1 MRTGGILGLVRGGQ
15 PTGRLPAI
23 FLIKKIAH
31 NVKSFTYKLGWL
43 VGRVMI
49 CLIVFSTLAHGAQTI
64 NVDMMSSGT
73 VYSGTAAAPDSGA
86 KWNSISAAGTL
97 SPVYDSQTNV
107 VSGVAIAFASSGT
120 VHIYNDTTTGNP
132 NPSALMSGYTYG
144 ATYTL
149 TVTGLAA
156 NQPYGLYAYSH
167 GNADNQTGTI
177 TLAAGNGGGS
187 ASTSQTGDSSN
198 FRNIYL
204 YGLGYD
210 YVVLNGTADS
220 SGTFTFTVINYLN
233 GFQLQRLAA
242 PVITGLTNQT
252 VIAGTTA
259 VLNPTITGAPLPN
272 LQWRSNSVAIA
283 GQTNASLVLN
293 NVQYAQN
300 NTVYSLVASNYVG
313 KVTNSMT
320 LSVIVTPAIIGL
332 NNQAASTGTTV
343 TIPATVSGVPVPSTH
358 WQLGENYLADGATG
372 NGSTISG
379 SATSTLVINNAQ
391 AADSGTYFLIATNS
405 AGLVTNSMT
414 LTVSSGNVAPGIT
427 GSANQTVV
435 QTSNGT
441 FNVSVSGLP
450 VPTLQWRVNGADIA
464 GQTNS
469 SLTVS
474 NVQYAQNGYVYSV
487 VASNVAGM
495 ATNSAILYVL
505 VPPSISQSP
514 TNLTVTVGNSAT
526 FSVTASGMPAVA
538 YQWNRNGSPIANAT
552 NAAYSI
558 ASTQGVD
565 NGAVFSVIVSNS
577 VGSVTSSNGVLTV
590 LSTMTATFLPTNGAV
605 NISPDQQLRITFSIG
620 APKLAYAGKKFYVY
634 DASNNSLFTTIDTSQ
649 FQTYTVDS
657 ATVSNALVR
666 LEQGSYFYYMP
677 IAIYGNQ
684 AWITLT
690 NRFAYG
696 HSYYV
701 TCDTGLFLDST
712 GAAFPG
718 ITGTNTWKVT
728 TKAAGPAMPTAST
741 GPTNITVGLDG
752 AGDFATLQ
760 GASDWIPQ
768 NNTRHRIITVQPGTY
783 HDNTCFLQGRSFVTV
798 TGATT
803 NRNDVQLMCP
813 SADYAAPSSGNGATL
828 IIGSNDDD
836 FRNFTLDNQVY
847 LANSNAN
854 NLNNYPGS
862 FAGRLLVLITTC
874 DRMVFDNVIIKGGQD
889 TYYGTGS
896 GYFHNCEIWGC
907 VDFIYGSAV
916 WVFDQCNIVE
926 IRNTGGV
933 CSAPNTAYAQPYG
946 INFLNCTFPQALV
959 ANGYPYDVGTAN
971 TSFQRA
977 WGQDGMTAVIN
988 CTVGNQISAA
998 GWTSFGYGG
1007 ENTCRAREY
1016 GTTLIGG
1023 GSVNVPQI
1031 RWNAGTY
1038 WLNTYDPDYTN
1049 SAMSPTD
1056 PLLAP
1061 PTVTNN
1067 RVAVTVNPASY
1078 TISNI
1083 FGNSYFT
1090 TLAGWT
1096 PATIPIIVQSPT
1108 NELVNAGGTASF
1120 SVAVSGY
1127 PAPSY
1132 QWLKNSTNFI
1142 GATNATLTIT
1152 NAQASDAA
1160 TYSVV
1165 ITNSAGSMTS
1175 SNATLTI
1182 ANTAPS
1188 FTPIPDQTINAGV
1201 ILNVTNVATDPDAPP
1216 QMLTFS
1222 LLTNPSNSTL
1232 NAAGVFNWRPS
1243 VSQAGTTNPVS
1254 VMVADNGTPS
1264 LSATNN
1270 FNVIV
1275 NPVSKPGLGTISYNG
1290 TQFSATVSAGTIGPD
1305 YVVEIS
1311 TNLTGWQ
1318 ALLTTNS
1325 PPQPFTFTDTT
1336 VSSAPAKFY
1345 RVRLSP

>member
-1 MRTGGILGLVRGGQ
+1 MRSLNYNIVCSVAGAV
-15 PTGRLPAI
+15 I
-23 FLIKKIAH
+23 FLMAFPATTQG
-31 NVKSFTYKLGWL
+31 V
-43 VGRVMI
+43 
-49 CLIVFSTLAHGAQTI
+49 QTI
-64 NVDMMSSGT
+64 NVDMMSSST
-73 VYSGTAAAPDSGA
+73 VYSGTAAAPDSGT

-97 SPVYDSQTNV
+97 SPVYDSQTNEI
-107 VSGVAIAFASSGT
+107 SGVAIVFASSGT
-120 VHIYNDTTTGNP
+120 VHIYNDTSTGNP

-149 TVTGLAA
+149 TVTGLVA

-167 GNADNQTGTI
+167 GNVDNQTGTI
-177 TLAAGNGGGS
+177 TLAAANGGSS

-198 FRNIYL
+198 FRNIYM

-220 SGTFTFTVINYLN
+220 SGTFTFTVVNYLN
-233 GFQLQRLAA
+233 GFQLQRLVA
-242 PVITGLTNQT
+242 PAITGLTNQT

-259 VLNPTITGAPLPN
+259 VLNPTLTGAPPPN

-283 GQTNASLVLN
+283 GQTNDSLVLN

-300 NTVYSLVASNYVG
+300 NTAYSLVASNYVG
-313 KVTNSMT
+313 KATNSMT
-320 LSVIVTPAIIGL
+320 LSVIVTPAITGL
-332 NNQAASTGTTV
+332 NNQAATSGTTV
-343 TIPATVSGVPVPSTH
+343 TIAPTVSGVPAPATR
-358 WQLGENYLADGATG
+358 WQVGGNYLNDGATG

-379 SATSTLVINNAQ
+379 GATSTLIINNAQ
-391 AADSGTYFLIATNS
+391 AADSGTYHLIATNT
-405 AGLVTNSMT
+405 AGMVTNSMT
-414 LTVSSGNVAPGIT
+414 LTVSSGNVTPGIV
-427 GSANQTVV
+427 GPVNQTVV
-435 QTSNGT
+435 QNSNAT
-441 FNVSVSGLP
+441 FSASVSGLP
-450 VPTLQWRVNGADIA
+450 LPTLQWWVNGVAIV
-464 GQTNS
+464 GQTNG
-469 SLTVS
+469 SLTVT
-474 NVQYAQNGYVYSV
+474 NVQYSQNGYVYSV
-487 VASNVAGM
+487 VASNVAGL
-495 ATNSAILYVL
+495 ATNSATLYVL

-526 FSVTASGMPAVA
+526 FSVTASGVPVVS

-552 NAAYSI
+552 NASYGI
-558 ASTQGVD
+558 ASTQGGD
-565 NGAVFSVIVSNS
+565 NGAVFSVIISNS
-577 VGSVTSSNGVLTV
+577 VGSVNSSNAVLTV
-590 LSTMTATFLPTNGAV
+590 LSTMTATFQPTNGAV

-620 APKLAYAGKKFYVY
+620 APKLAYTGKKLYVY

-666 LEQGSYFYYMP
+666 VEQGSYFYYMP

-690 NRFAYG
+690 NRFAYD

-701 TCDTGLFLDST
+701 TCDTGLFLDSA
-712 GAAFPG
+712 GASFPG
-718 ITGTNTWKVT
+718 ITDTNTWKIT
-728 TKAAGPAMPTAST
+728 TKAAGPVPPTAST

-768 NNTRHRIITVQPGTY
+768 NNTRHRIITIQPGTY

-813 SADYAAPSSGNGATL
+813 SADYASPSTGNGATL

-854 NLNNYPGS
+854 NLNNYSDS

-874 DRMVFDNVIIKGGQD
+874 DRMVFDNVLIKGGQD
-889 TYYGTGS
+889 TYYATGS
-896 GYFHNCEIWGC
+896 GYFHNCEVWGS

-916 WVFDQCNIVE
+916 LIFDTCNIVE

-959 ANGYPYDVGTAN
+959 ANGYPYDVGAAN

-977 WGQDGMTAVIN
+977 WGQDGMTAVIT

-1007 ENTCRAREY
+1007 ETTCRAREY

-1023 GSVNVPQI
+1023 SSINVPQM

-1038 WLNTYDPDYTN
+1038 WLNTFDPDYTN
-1049 SAMSPTD
+1049 NPSLNPTNT
-1056 PLLAP
+1056 LLAV
-1061 PTVTNN
+1061 PTGTNN
-1067 RVAVTVNPASY
+1067 RVVVTVNPANY
-1078 TISNI
+1078 TVSNI

-1090 TLAGWT
+1090 ALAGWT

-1108 NELVNAGGTASF
+1108 NQLVNAGGTASF

-1127 PAPSY
+1127 PFPSY
-1132 QWLKNSTNFI
+1132 QWLKNSTSFI

-1152 NAQASDAA
+1152 NVQAGDAD
-1160 TYSVV
+1160 TYAV
-1165 ITNSAGSMTS
+1165 IVTNSAGSMTS

-1201 ILNVTNVATDPDAPP
+1201 TLNVTNVATDLDAPP
-1216 QMLTFS
+1216 QALTFS
-1222 LLTNPSNSTL
+1222 LLTNPLNSTL
-1232 NAAGVFNWRPS
+1232 NATGVFNWRPS

-1254 VMVADNGTPS
+1254 VKVTDNGTPN

-1275 NPVSKPGLGTISYNG
+1275 NPVSKPSLGTISFNATQLSVTVNG
-1290 TQFSATVSAGTIGPD
+1290 GTAGPD
-1305 YVVEIS
+1305 YVVEFS
-1311 TNLTGWQ
+1311 TNLIDWQ
-1318 ALLTTNS
+1318 TLLTTNS
-1325 PPQPFTFTDTT
+1325 PPQPFTFTDAI
-1336 VSSAPAKFY
+1336 VSNVQAKFY
-1345 RVRLSP
+1345 RVGLSP